1 MVLKNVEEYLTGIGV
16 DVVEQAKRNLS
27 DARKSNGDLYNTIK
41 YELETDETS
50 FIIKFLMQEYGIY
63 VDKGVKG
70 KTSTYPE
77 TTAALSKFQYGSGN
91 FPKGGLTEG
100 IQEWVKK
107 KRFQFRDKKS
117 GKFMSYDSTAF
128 MITRSIYNKGIEATE
143 FFSKPF
149 DRVLKEVPI
158 ELVKAFKLDVELGL
172 IKGIKK

>member
-1 MVLKNVEEYLTGIGV
+1 MVLKNVEEYLVGIGV